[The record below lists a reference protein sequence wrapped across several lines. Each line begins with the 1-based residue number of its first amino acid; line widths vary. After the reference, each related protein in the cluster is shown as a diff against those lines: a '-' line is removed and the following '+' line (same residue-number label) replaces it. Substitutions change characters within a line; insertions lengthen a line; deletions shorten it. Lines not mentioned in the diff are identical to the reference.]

1 MCNYFEYIYS
11 YSYILAEL
19 IKERGTEL
27 HVSTLEQQLQRPVD
41 HSTRGVDIGG
51 AVVVA
56 PEYAVDVLL
65 LKFTGKPVTAADGG

>member
-1 MCNYFEYIYS
+1 
-11 YSYILAEL
+11 
-19 IKERGTEL
+19 
-27 HVSTLEQQLQRPVD
+27 VD